1 MTDSTDHPD
10 ATEPFR
16 GSIRLVT
23 QRRVSHGLGVWKRE
37 GLSTDQ
43 EFERDLRAY
52 QLVLPKGALF
62 THVTGARLLGWRLPR
77 LPEQVPVFAAVSG
90 NGLRPRR
97 PGLICSRLVRPSEP
111 VAHIGLPVDQPEEI
125 LLRAARDLG
134 LLDMMILLESAL
146 QLGHIDDERMEAI
159 LGSGRPGVRML
170 REAWSRRTCRSE
182 SAGETVLQ
190 QFHLEMEV
198 PFEPQVELADADGL
212 FLGRVDLLVTGTP
225 FVHEYDGA
233 HHRRKEQ
240 HKSDLRRE
248 RGLSAAGYVRMGFG
262 LDDLLN
268 HPAVLMHEIDDA
280 LERPHDLDRV
290 RRWKRLVGNSMY
302 SEVGR
307 ARMMNRWERIS
318 GLVDWS
324 GSA

>member
-1 MTDSTDHPD
+1 MKDRTDDPD
-10 ATEPFR
+10 DSEPFR
-16 GSIRLVT
+16 GEIRLVT
-23 QRRVSHGLGVWKRE
+23 QRRVSHGLGVWRRE

-62 THVTGARLLGWRLPR
+62 THVTGARLLGWQLPR

-111 VAHIGLPVDQPEEI
+111 VGHIGLPVDQPEEI

-146 QLGHIDDERMEAI
+146 RLGHIDEDRMEAV

-170 REAWSRRTCRSE
+170 REAWRRRTGRSE

-198 PFEPQVELADADGL
+198 PVEPQVEVADADGL

-225 FVHEYDGA
+225 FIHEYDGA

-240 HKSDLRRE
+240 HKTDLRRE
-248 RGLSAAGYVRMGFG
+248 RGLSGAGYVRKGFG

-268 HPAVLMHEIDDA
+268 HSAVLMHELDDA

-307 ARMMNRWERIS
+307 ARIMNRWERIS
-318 GLVDWS
+318 GLIDWS